1 MRTKGAAVNHFNR
14 ICVPYNYQTTNLLL
28 KRSMFFLF
36 PFRTIRLCLFVLAA
50 AAFLPSVR
58 GQQFVH
64 RTPDE
69 GGADS
74 EHLSYSINEFLHLD
88 PLVYRNPKIIEA
100 PQPDWIGILTEGKF
114 LAIRPSIGDT
124 IVHLAAAGQIIRTAN
139 WGPSG
144 QFLYYA
150 TESGQIKQKNILT
163 GEEFVLHS
171 GKKQNSQAAELSV
184 SPDEQNLLAVFEDGT
199 LGSLNLK
206 FGEAM
211 QWFYAKKKKREQVT
225 WSPDSRYFML
235 KTDKNL
241 EVWDLETK
249 TSQSSEPLDLKNILD
264 IEWSRSGNE
273 VLLLNDC
280 GQLLRINA
288 RSLETVGTLSLW
300 HGSCHSIQSGG
311 LFGQGSRV
319 ILASKDSLHVYAA
332 ENGDAVNYHSLGQIF
347 LRKKRALSFTTRTF
361 DDNVFVALSTGES
374 FRIRWGDDHFAEHL
388 LQEVVLDLKEFGLA
402 DFVAAWTLEFEG
414 LGPDDWDQIVH
425 ANTFLNSRFKEKS
438 QFETQGEF
446 EKRLIQCIPPLV
458 DEFHRLKFQNRR
470 MEELYSQMAWEEL
483 IQSRRPER
491 LVYGVDYNLGTYRLE
506 DQKYPVK
513 TKLFG
518 DFTFQLDR
526 QEAQV
531 IFQNA
536 KNWAL
541 EAISQI
547 NPSETNAR
555 TLVNAVLREIDGT
568 RSYKLTTPI
577 DLLAVKNYANLPPE
591 LDAYLDLPN
600 YEADSLKVRLVN
612 TGTGSAQNLVL
623 CLSDG
628 IIEFQQYVGTL
639 EPKSEKIVYLPLAS
653 YLETTKRT
661 AADLRILIK
670 EKGTSFSIE
679 SWEKS
684 IAQSQTTKEYLK
696 PQIQTDPNLI
706 RIQKNAVDVDI
717 LGVTWSPDSKMAAVL
732 SGGQITVFDNLSK
745 NKIRTFSTDGAK
757 PVAAIFSNNSGFLI
771 AALNNQVVLV
781 FDIKTSQVFQRFT
794 VEKPILRIY
803 SAGNN
808 DEIMLLLNQL
818 EGVTY
823 NYRTGRIVR
832 QNAVTIKESV
842 QQPQLDARLST
853 LIGLEEESLKA
864 LDFNSGVLKWTTRLS
879 HPCVHDYKLDP
890 TGQYVLVLG
899 CDSTASVY
907 DLSSGKKVRSLEHN
921 RSKQIDA
928 HWATNRGYLVSLTS
942 QQKVLFWDDA
952 DFIPVESYN
961 VSLQELDHLTISP
974 DGNHVLFYS
983 DSTLAFYKTGR
994 RAELENDLTLQGSAA
1009 LVNLPLDVFG
1019 ESAKRTFEAN
1029 KNQDQFETT
1038 EEFQLRRRADVRSLA
1053 KVVYNQ
1059 ELQNVV
1065 NQNLDQNRRAA
1076 AVANSRKRVRIP
1088 SSAIE
1093 LGKYDLRSGEF
1104 SIRISE
1110 VWERIPMSKEDAR
1123 HFFIA
1128 GSQLRAE
1135 AIQQLRD
1142 NLEDSIWVNTVLYH
1156 PTKGTAITFGEHIAL
1171 AGGTLS
1177 TDLPPQLEVLSVQFQ
1192 DNDEDQVLSAGENAQ
1207 IRFTLT
1213 NKGQG
1218 TSRMIVLAGE
1228 SDFATSGLLAFL
1240 DDLKPGETK
1249 DVFVPMAGPKELTD
1263 GAITLLFRIS
1273 DGAGFGAAPVA
1284 LKLETK
1290 SYRLPDVQFR
1300 DVAVADVEGRSVIVP
1315 GSVVS
1320 ITIRLSNQGE
1330 GTAQQVN
1337 AKINAGNGVV
1347 ILNAID
1353 NSLLV
1358 PLGAMSPGSY
1368 KDFSFQ
1374 AYCNNDLI
1382 NVIPLNLSVKTEGQE
1397 TFGLPQNLGLVVNAQ
1412 QKGLTELFFKKESAT
1427 ASSRG
1432 LDDLKFTAAPGR
1444 PVRENSVALVIGNK
1458 NYKWG
1463 IPAVEYALNDA
1474 FSVKEFLIQH
1484 QGYKAGNVLVLE
1496 NATLSDLKV
1505 VLGDGAVKGRLHDI
1519 VKPGTTELFVYFSG
1533 HGAPGVNNGE
1543 SFLLPVDANP
1553 DKLEL
1558 TAIRL
1563 SQFIETIASLNPI
1576 KTTFAVDACF
1586 SGATNGGENIIKGA
1600 SSLAIKLKPVAQQR
1614 PNQVILTASGDNEVA
1629 SWYDDKRHG
1638 LFTYYLL
1645 KGLSGSADT
1654 DENQAVTAAEMR
1666 RYLLDQQNGIP
1677 YKARELFS
1685 RDQNPQINGND
1696 NFVF

>member
-1 MRTKGAAVNHFNR
+1 
-14 ICVPYNYQTTNLLL
+14 
-28 KRSMFFLF
+28 MFFLF
-36 PFRTIRLCLFVLAA
+36 ASRTIRLSLVVLSA
-50 AAFLPSVR
+50 AAFLTPAL
-58 GQQFVH
+58 GQTTQHVN
-64 RTPDE
+64 E
-69 GGADS
+69 NKGGIS
-74 EHLSYSINEFLHLD
+74 SSNEFLRLD
-88 PLVYRNPKIIEA
+88 PVLYRNPKIIEA
-100 PQPDWIGILTEGKF
+100 PQPDWIGILAEGKF
-114 LAIRPSIGDT
+114 LAIRPSVGDT
-124 IVHLAAAGQIIRTAN
+124 VVHLAAEGQVIRTAS

-144 QFLYYA
+144 QFIYYA
-150 TESGQIKQKNILT
+150 TESGQIKQKNTLT

-171 GKKQNSQAAELSV
+171 GKKQNAQAAELSI

-206 FGEAM
+206 FGAAM
-211 QWFYAKKKKREQVT
+211 QWFDTKKKKREQVT

-249 TSQSSEPLDLKNILD
+249 TSQTSEPLALKNILD

-273 VLLLNDC
+273 VFLLNDC

-288 RSLETVGTLSLW
+288 RSLETVGTLTLW
-300 HGSCHSIQSGG
+300 QGSCNSIQSGG

-319 ILASKDSLHVYAA
+319 VLASKDSLHVYAA
-332 ENGDAVNYHSLGQIF
+332 ENGAAVNYHPFGQIY
-347 LRKKRALSFTTRTF
+347 LGKKKALSFSTRTF
-361 DDNVFVALSTGES
+361 DNNVFATTSTGECL
-374 FRIRWGDDHFAEHL
+374 RIRWDKDAVMDFNWQSIAAQPGYRLE
-388 LQEVVLDLKEFGLA
+388 
-402 DFVAAWTLEFEG
+402 DFVYAPG
-414 LGPDDWDQIVH
+414 LDDLLAGPDDWDQIVH
-425 ANTFLNSRFKEKS
+425 YNAFLNSRFKEKS

-446 EKRLIQCIPPLV
+446 EKRLIQCIPSLL
-458 DEFHRLKFQNRR
+458 DELHRLQFQNVR
-470 MEELYSQMAWEEL
+470 MEEFYSQMAWEEL

-506 DQKYPVK
+506 DRTYPVK

-518 DFTFQLDR
+518 DFSFQLDR
-526 QEAQV
+526 QEAQA

-536 KNWAL
+536 KNWAI
-541 EAISQI
+541 EGISQI
-547 NPSETNAR
+547 DPSINNER
-555 TLVNAVLREIDGT
+555 TLVNAVLREINGN
-568 RSYKLTTPI
+568 RSYELTAPI
-577 DLLAVKNYANLPPE
+577 DLLAVKNYPNLPPV
-591 LDAYLDLPN
+591 LDAYLDDPDQN
-600 YEADSLKVRLVN
+600 ADSLKIRLVN
-612 TGTGSAQNLVL
+612 TGAGSAQDLVI
-623 CLSDG
+623 CLAEG
-628 IIEFQQYVGTL
+628 IREFQRYVGTL

-653 YLETTKRT
+653 YLEATKRKAT
-661 AADLRILIK
+661 DVRILIK

-684 IAQSQTTKEYLK
+684 IAQSQATTEDQKA
-696 PQIQTDPNLI
+696 QIQSDPNLI
-706 RIQKNAVDVDI
+706 RIQKNPVDGDV

-732 SGGQITVFDNLSK
+732 SVGQITVFDNLSK
-745 NKIRTFSTDGAK
+745 NKIRTFATEGSK
-757 PVAAIFSNNSGFLI
+757 PVAAIFSNSSDFLI

-781 FDIKTSQVFQRFT
+781 FDLKTSQVFQRFT
-794 VEKPILRIY
+794 VEKPILGIY
-803 SAGNN
+803 NSGNN
-808 DEIMLLLNQL
+808 DEILLLLSQL

-823 NYRTGRIVR
+823 NYRTGRMVR

-842 QQPQLDARLST
+842 QQPQLDPRLST
-853 LIGLEEESLKA
+853 LVGLSDKSLKA
-864 LDFNSGVLKWTTRLS
+864 FDFNSGVLKWTTRLNN
-879 HPCVHDYKLDP
+879 PCVHEYKIDP
-890 TGQYVLVLG
+890 TGQYVLILG
-899 CDSTASVY
+899 CDSTASVF
-907 DLSSGKKVRSLEHN
+907 DLSNGKKVRSLEHN
-921 RSKQIDA
+921 RSQQIDA
-928 HWATNRGYLVSLTS
+928 HWATNRGYLVSLTA
-942 QQKVLFWDDA
+942 QQQALFWDDA
-952 DFIPVESYN
+952 DFIPVESYG
-961 VSLQELDHLTISP
+961 VSLKELDHLTISP
-974 DGNHVLFYS
+974 DGNHVVFYS

-994 RAELENDLTLQGSAA
+994 RAVLENDLTLQGATALGSLQMDDVGASALRA
-1009 LVNLPLDVFG
+1009 
-1019 ESAKRTFEAN
+1019 FEAN
-1029 KNQDQFETT
+1029 KNQDQFETA
-1038 EEFQLRRRADVRSLA
+1038 EEFQLRRRAEVRNLA
-1053 KVVYNQ
+1053 KVAYNQ
-1059 ELQNVV
+1059 EMQNAV
-1065 NQNLDQNRRAA
+1065 NQNLEQNRRAA
-1076 AVANSRKRVRIP
+1076 AIANSRKRIRIP
-1088 SSAIE
+1088 SSAVE
-1093 LGKYDLRSGEF
+1093 LGKYDLRSGEY

-1142 NLEDSIWVNTVLYH
+1142 NRNLKDSIWVNTVLYH
-1156 PTKGTAITFGEHIAL
+1156 PTKGTAIPFGEHIAL

-1177 TDLPPQLEVLSVQFQ
+1177 TDLPPQLEVLGVQFQ

-1228 SDFATSGLLAFL
+1228 SDFTTTGLLAFL

-1249 DVFVPMAGPKELTD
+1249 DVFVPLAGPKELTD
-1263 GAITLLFRIS
+1263 GETTLGFKIS

-1320 ITIRLSNQGE
+1320 ITVRLSNQGE

-1358 PLGAMSPGSY
+1358 PLGALSPGSY

-1374 AYCNNDLI
+1374 AYCNNDLTSAF
-1382 NVIPLNLSVKTEGQE
+1382 PLTLSVKTEGQE
-1397 TFGLPQNLGLVVNAQ
+1397 TFGLPQDLGLVVNAQ

-1427 ASSRG
+1427 ASSSG
-1432 LDDLKFTAAPGR
+1432 LDDLKFTSSPDR
-1444 PVRENSVALVIGNK
+1444 PVRENAVALVIGNK
-1458 NYKWG
+1458 TYKWG
-1463 IPAVEYALNDA
+1463 VPAVEYALNDA

-1484 QGYKAGNVLVLE
+1484 QGYKPGNVLLLE

-1519 VKPGTTELFVYFSG
+1519 VKPGTTELFVYYSG

-1563 SQFIETIASLNPI
+1563 SQFIETIASLNPV

-1614 PNQVILTASGDNEVA
+1614 PNQVVLTASGDNEVA

-1654 DENQAVTAAEMR
+1654 DKNQAVTAAEIR

-1685 RDQNPQINGND
+1685 RDQNPQITGSE

>member
-1 MRTKGAAVNHFNR
+1 
-14 ICVPYNYQTTNLLL
+14 
-28 KRSMFFLF
+28 MFFLF
-36 PFRTIRLCLFVLAA
+36 ASRTIRLSLVVLSAA
-50 AAFLPSVR
+50 ALLTPAL
-58 GQQFVH
+58 GQ
-64 RTPDE
+64 TPQHVNE
-69 GGADS
+69 NKGGIS
-74 EHLSYSINEFLHLD
+74 SSNEFLRLD
-88 PLVYRNPKIIEA
+88 PVLYRNPKIIEA
-100 PQPDWIGILTEGKF
+100 PQPDWIGILAEGKF
-114 LAIRPSIGDT
+114 LAIRPSVGDT
-124 IVHLAAAGQIIRTAN
+124 VVHLAAEGQVIRTAS

-144 QFLYYA
+144 QFIYYA
-150 TESGQIKQKNILT
+150 TESGQIKQKNTLT

-171 GKKQNSQAAELSV
+171 GKKQNAQAAELSI

-206 FGEAM
+206 FGAAM
-211 QWFYAKKKKREQVT
+211 QWFDTKKRKREQVT

-249 TSQSSEPLDLKNILD
+249 TSQTSEPLALKNILD

-273 VLLLNDC
+273 VFLLNDC

-288 RSLETVGTLSLW
+288 RSLETVGTLTLW
-300 HGSCHSIQSGG
+300 QGSCNSIQSGG

-319 ILASKDSLHVYAA
+319 VLASKDSLHVYAA
-332 ENGDAVNYHSLGQIF
+332 ENGAAVNYHPFGQIY
-347 LRKKRALSFTTRTF
+347 LGKKKALSFSTRTF
-361 DDNVFVALSTGES
+361 DNNVFATTSTGECL
-374 FRIRWGDDHFAEHL
+374 RIRWDKDAVMDFNWQSIAAQPGYRLE
-388 LQEVVLDLKEFGLA
+388 
-402 DFVAAWTLEFEG
+402 DFVYAPG
-414 LGPDDWDQIVH
+414 LDDLLAGPDDWDQIVH
-425 ANTFLNSRFKEKS
+425 YNAFLNSRFKEKS

-446 EKRLIQCIPPLV
+446 EKRLIQCIPSLL
-458 DEFHRLKFQNRR
+458 DELHRLQFQNVR
-470 MEELYSQMAWEEL
+470 MEEFYSQMAWEEL

-506 DQKYPVK
+506 DRTYPVK

-518 DFTFQLDR
+518 DFSFQLDR
-526 QEAQV
+526 QEAQA

-536 KNWAL
+536 KNWAI
-541 EAISQI
+541 EGISQI
-547 NPSETNAR
+547 DPSINNER
-555 TLVNAVLREIDGT
+555 TLVNAVLREINGN
-568 RSYKLTTPI
+568 RSYELTAPI
-577 DLLAVKNYANLPPE
+577 DLLAVKNYPNLPPV
-591 LDAYLDLPN
+591 LDAYLDDPDQN
-600 YEADSLKVRLVN
+600 ADSLKIRLVN
-612 TGTGSAQNLVL
+612 TGAGSAQDLVI
-623 CLSDG
+623 CLAEG
-628 IIEFQQYVGTL
+628 IREFQRYVGTL

-653 YLETTKRT
+653 YLEATKRKAT
-661 AADLRILIK
+661 DVRILIK

-684 IAQSQTTKEYLK
+684 IAQSQATTEDQKA
-696 PQIQTDPNLI
+696 QIQSDPNLI
-706 RIQKNAVDVDI
+706 RIQKNPVDGDV

-732 SGGQITVFDNLSK
+732 SVGQITVFDNLSK
-745 NKIRTFSTDGAK
+745 NKIRTFATEGSK
-757 PVAAIFSNNSGFLI
+757 PVAAIFSNSSDFLI

-781 FDIKTSQVFQRFT
+781 FDLKTSQVFQRFT
-794 VEKPILRIY
+794 VEKPILGIY
-803 SAGNN
+803 NSGNN
-808 DEIMLLLNQL
+808 DEILLLLSQL

-823 NYRTGRIVR
+823 NYRTGRMVR

-842 QQPQLDARLST
+842 QQPQLDPRLST
-853 LIGLEEESLKA
+853 LVGLSDKSLKA
-864 LDFNSGVLKWTTRLS
+864 FDFNSGVLKWTTRLNN
-879 HPCVHDYKLDP
+879 PCVHEYKIDP
-890 TGQYVLVLG
+890 TGQYVLILG
-899 CDSTASVY
+899 CDSTASVF
-907 DLSSGKKVRSLEHN
+907 DLSNGKKVRSLEHN
-921 RSKQIDA
+921 RSQQIDA
-928 HWATNRGYLVSLTS
+928 HWATNRGYLVSLTA
-942 QQKVLFWDDA
+942 QQQALFWDDA
-952 DFIPVESYN
+952 DFIPVESYG
-961 VSLQELDHLTISP
+961 VSLKELDHLTISP
-974 DGNHVLFYS
+974 DGNHVVFYS

-994 RAELENDLTLQGSAA
+994 RAVLENDLTLQGATALGSLQMDDVGASALRA
-1009 LVNLPLDVFG
+1009 
-1019 ESAKRTFEAN
+1019 FEAN
-1029 KNQDQFETT
+1029 KNQDQFETA
-1038 EEFQLRRRADVRSLA
+1038 EEFQLRRRAEVRNLA
-1053 KVVYNQ
+1053 KVAYNQ
-1059 ELQNVV
+1059 EMQNAV
-1065 NQNLDQNRRAA
+1065 NQNLEQNRRAA
-1076 AVANSRKRVRIP
+1076 AIANSRKRIRIP
-1088 SSAIE
+1088 SSAVE
-1093 LGKYDLRSGEF
+1093 LGKYDLRSGEY

-1142 NLEDSIWVNTVLYH
+1142 DGNLKDSIWVNTVLYH
-1156 PTKGTAITFGEHIAL
+1156 PTKGTAIPFGKHIAL

-1177 TDLPPQLEVLSVQFQ
+1177 TDLPPQLEVLGVQFQ

-1228 SDFATSGLLAFL
+1228 SDFTTTGLLAFL

-1249 DVFVPMAGPKELTD
+1249 DVFVPLAGPKELTD
-1263 GAITLLFRIS
+1263 GETTLGFKIS

-1320 ITIRLSNQGE
+1320 ITVRLSNQGE

-1358 PLGAMSPGSY
+1358 PLGALSPGSY

-1374 AYCNNDLI
+1374 AYCNNDLTSAF
-1382 NVIPLNLSVKTEGQE
+1382 PLTLSVKTEGQE
-1397 TFGLPQNLGLVVNAQ
+1397 TFGLPQDLGLVVNAQ
-1412 QKGLTELFFKKESAT
+1412 QKGLTELFFKKESAA
-1427 ASSRG
+1427 ASSSG
-1432 LDDLKFTAAPGR
+1432 LDDLKFTSSPDR
-1444 PVRENSVALVIGNK
+1444 PVRENAVALVIGNK
-1458 NYKWG
+1458 TYKWG
-1463 IPAVEYALNDA
+1463 VPAVEYALNDA

-1484 QGYKAGNVLVLE
+1484 QGYKPGNVLLLE

-1519 VKPGTTELFVYFSG
+1519 VKPGTTELFVYYSG

-1563 SQFIETIASLNPI
+1563 SQFIETIASLNPV

-1614 PNQVILTASGDNEVA
+1614 PNQVVLTASGDNEVA

-1654 DENQAVTAAEMR
+1654 DKNQAVTAAEIR

-1685 RDQNPQINGND
+1685 RDQNPQITGSE

>member
-1 MRTKGAAVNHFNR
+1 
-14 ICVPYNYQTTNLLL
+14 
-28 KRSMFFLF
+28 MFFLF
-36 PFRTIRLCLFVLAA
+36 ASRTIRLSLVVLSAA
-50 AAFLPSVR
+50 ALLTPAL
-58 GQQFVH
+58 GQ
-64 RTPDE
+64 TPQHVNE
-69 GGADS
+69 NKGGIS
-74 EHLSYSINEFLHLD
+74 SSNEFLRLD
-88 PLVYRNPKIIEA
+88 PVLYRNPKIIEA
-100 PQPDWIGILTEGKF
+100 PQPDWIGILAEGKF
-114 LAIRPSIGDT
+114 LAIRPSVGDT
-124 IVHLAAAGQIIRTAN
+124 VVHLAAEGQVIRTAS

-144 QFLYYA
+144 QFIYYA
-150 TESGQIKQKNILT
+150 TESGQIKQKNTLT

-171 GKKQNSQAAELSV
+171 GKKQNAQAAELSI

-206 FGEAM
+206 FGAAM
-211 QWFYAKKKKREQVT
+211 QWFDTKKRKREQVT

-249 TSQSSEPLDLKNILD
+249 TSQTSEPLALKNILD

-273 VLLLNDC
+273 VFLLNDC

-288 RSLETVGTLSLW
+288 RSLETVGTLTLW
-300 HGSCHSIQSGG
+300 QGSCNSIQSGG

-319 ILASKDSLHVYAA
+319 VLASKDSLHVYAA
-332 ENGDAVNYHSLGQIF
+332 ENGAAVNYHPFGQIY
-347 LRKKRALSFTTRTF
+347 LGKKKALSFSTRTF
-361 DDNVFVALSTGES
+361 DNNVFATTSTGECL
-374 FRIRWGDDHFAEHL
+374 RIRWDKDAVMDFNWQSIAAQPGYRLE
-388 LQEVVLDLKEFGLA
+388 
-402 DFVAAWTLEFEG
+402 DFVYAPG
-414 LGPDDWDQIVH
+414 LDDLLAGPDDWDQIVH
-425 ANTFLNSRFKEKS
+425 YNAFLNSRFKEKS

-446 EKRLIQCIPPLV
+446 EKRLIQCIPSLL
-458 DEFHRLKFQNRR
+458 DELHRLQFQNVR
-470 MEELYSQMAWEEL
+470 MEEFYSQMAWEEL

-506 DQKYPVK
+506 DRTYPVK

-518 DFTFQLDR
+518 DFSFQLDR
-526 QEAQV
+526 QEAQA

-536 KNWAL
+536 KNWAI
-541 EAISQI
+541 EGISQI
-547 NPSETNAR
+547 DPSINNER
-555 TLVNAVLREIDGT
+555 TLVNAVLREINGN
-568 RSYKLTTPI
+568 RSYELTAPI
-577 DLLAVKNYANLPPE
+577 DLLAVKNYPNLPPV
-591 LDAYLDLPN
+591 LDAYLDDPDQN
-600 YEADSLKVRLVN
+600 ADSLKIRLVN
-612 TGTGSAQNLVL
+612 TGAGSAQDLVI
-623 CLSDG
+623 CLAEG
-628 IIEFQQYVGTL
+628 IREFQRYVGTL

-653 YLETTKRT
+653 YLEATKRKAT
-661 AADLRILIK
+661 DVRILIK

-684 IAQSQTTKEYLK
+684 IAQSQATTEDQKA
-696 PQIQTDPNLI
+696 QIQSDPNLI
-706 RIQKNAVDVDI
+706 RIQKNPVDGDV

-732 SGGQITVFDNLSK
+732 SVGQITVFDNLSK
-745 NKIRTFSTDGAK
+745 NKIRTFATEGSK
-757 PVAAIFSNNSGFLI
+757 PVAAIFSNSSDFLI

-781 FDIKTSQVFQRFT
+781 FDLKTSQVFQRFT
-794 VEKPILRIY
+794 VEKPILGIY
-803 SAGNN
+803 NSGNN
-808 DEIMLLLNQL
+808 DEILLLLSQL

-823 NYRTGRIVR
+823 NYRTGRMVR

-842 QQPQLDARLST
+842 QQPQLDPRLST
-853 LIGLEEESLKA
+853 LVGLSDKSLKA
-864 LDFNSGVLKWTTRLS
+864 FDFNSGVLKWTTRLNN
-879 HPCVHDYKLDP
+879 PCVHEYKIDP
-890 TGQYVLVLG
+890 TGQYVLILG
-899 CDSTASVY
+899 CDSTASVF
-907 DLSSGKKVRSLEHN
+907 DLSNGKKVRSLEHN
-921 RSKQIDA
+921 RSQQIDA
-928 HWATNRGYLVSLTS
+928 HWATNRGYLVSLTA
-942 QQKVLFWDDA
+942 QQQALFWDDA
-952 DFIPVESYN
+952 DFIPVESYG
-961 VSLQELDHLTISP
+961 VSLKELDHLTISP
-974 DGNHVLFYS
+974 DGNHVVFYS

-994 RAELENDLTLQGSAA
+994 RAVLENDLTLQGATALGSLQMDDVGASALRA
-1009 LVNLPLDVFG
+1009 
-1019 ESAKRTFEAN
+1019 FEAN
-1029 KNQDQFETT
+1029 KNQDQFETA
-1038 EEFQLRRRADVRSLA
+1038 EEFQLRRRAEVRNLA
-1053 KVVYNQ
+1053 KVAYNQ
-1059 ELQNVV
+1059 EMQNAV
-1065 NQNLDQNRRAA
+1065 NQNLEQNRRAA
-1076 AVANSRKRVRIP
+1076 AIANSRKRIRIP
-1088 SSAIE
+1088 SSAVE
-1093 LGKYDLRSGEF
+1093 LGKYDLRSGEY

-1142 NLEDSIWVNTVLYH
+1142 DGNLKDSIWVNTVLYH
-1156 PTKGTAITFGEHIAL
+1156 PTKGTAIPFGEHIAL

-1177 TDLPPQLEVLSVQFQ
+1177 TDLPPQLEVLGVQFQ

-1228 SDFATSGLLAFL
+1228 SDFTTTGLLAFL

-1249 DVFVPMAGPKELTD
+1249 DVFVPLAGPKELTD
-1263 GAITLLFRIS
+1263 GETTLGFKIS

-1320 ITIRLSNQGE
+1320 ITVRLSNQGE

-1358 PLGAMSPGSY
+1358 PLGALSPGSY

-1374 AYCNNDLI
+1374 AYCNNDLTSAF
-1382 NVIPLNLSVKTEGQE
+1382 PLTLSVKTEGQE
-1397 TFGLPQNLGLVVNAQ
+1397 TFGLPQDLGLVVNAQ
-1412 QKGLTELFFKKESAT
+1412 QKGLTELFFKKESAA
-1427 ASSRG
+1427 ASSSG
-1432 LDDLKFTAAPGR
+1432 LDDLKFTSSPDR
-1444 PVRENSVALVIGNK
+1444 PVRENAVALVIGNK
-1458 NYKWG
+1458 TYKWG
-1463 IPAVEYALNDA
+1463 VPAVEYALNDA

-1484 QGYKAGNVLVLE
+1484 QGYKPGNVLLLE

-1519 VKPGTTELFVYFSG
+1519 VKPGTTELFVYYSG

-1563 SQFIETIASLNPI
+1563 SQFIETIASLNPV

-1614 PNQVILTASGDNEVA
+1614 PNQVVLTASGDNEVA

-1654 DENQAVTAAEMR
+1654 DKNQAVTAAEIR

-1685 RDQNPQINGND
+1685 RDQNPQITGSE